1 MKGEFRRV
9 LTSDGLELQ
18 GILAT
23 PEGGPSDTSLLH
35 VHGLAGNFYENRFV
49 DDVAA
54 AVTSCGIN
62 FLTVNNRGHDY
73 ISDFIIEEGDGA
85 SGSVQIGGIYEI
97 FEDCVKDIAAW
108 VDLLR
113 SRGSKRII
121 LQGHSHGALKVTYY
135 FFREGNPCGAA
146 GPDRAAGRGNGP
158 GSGKVSGCYRAGD
171 SDIAGIVL
179 LSPSDDFG
187 CQRERV
193 GEAFDEA
200 VGVAREMVDR
210 GSARDLLPPGYF
222 HYPVSAQTFLDIF
235 TDDSALGMFNLSE
248 TDRKHF
254 AEIESVTVPVL
265 AIVGSV
271 DEAFLGSPAAYL
283 GSLKARLKNA
293 PGFEGHVID
302 GAPHNYQ
309 GFDAEVARHIGGW
322 LKSKFRS

>member
-1 MKGEFRRV
+1 MKGEFCRV

-18 GILAT
+18 GILAA
-23 PEGGPSDTSLLH
+23 PEGGPADTSVLH

-49 DDVAA
+49 DDVAR
-54 AVTSCGIN
+54 AVTSCGMN

-73 ISDFIIEEGDGA
+73 ISDFIVEEEGGTI
-85 SGSVQIGGIYEI
+85 GSVQIGGIYEI

-108 VDLLR
+108 IGFLR

-135 FFREGNPCGAA
+135 FYREGNP
-146 GPDRAAGRGNGP
+146 DRAGEP
-158 GSGKVSGCYRAGD
+158 
-171 SDIAGIVL
+171 DIAGIVL

-193 GEAFDEA
+193 GDAFDEA
-200 VGVAREMVDR
+200 IGAAREMVDR
-210 GSARDLLPPGYF
+210 GAPRDLLPPGYF

-235 TDDSALGMFNLSE
+235 TKDSVLGMFNLSE

-254 AEIESVTVPVL
+254 AEIESIRVPVL

-271 DEAFLGSPAAYL
+271 DEAFIGPPGGYL
-283 GSLKARLKNA
+283 ELLKTHLTNA
-293 PGFEGHVID
+293 PAFEGHVIE

-309 GFDAEVARHIGGW
+309 GFDDQVAGHIGGW
-322 LKSKFRS
+322 LKSNFGP